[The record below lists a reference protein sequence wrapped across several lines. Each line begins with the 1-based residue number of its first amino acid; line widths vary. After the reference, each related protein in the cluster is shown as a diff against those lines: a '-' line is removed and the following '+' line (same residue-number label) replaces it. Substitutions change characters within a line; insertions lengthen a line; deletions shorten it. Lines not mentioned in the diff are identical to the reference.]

1 MEQKIRAWPSS
12 MSSSTKIL
20 IGLVLGVSVGL
31 FLGEHASVFKIAA
44 DGFVKLLQMTVLPYI
59 TLSIIT
65 SLGALTYDQVKTLGL
80 RAGVVL
86 IGLWSLA
93 LTFTFLFPLA
103 FPDVETASFFSTTL
117 VEQRRPF
124 NFIDLF
130 IPSNPFYALSNNV
143 VPAVVLFSVFVGVA
157 LIGVERKQ
165 TALDVFAVAKEALS
179 RATKFV
185 VGLTPY
191 GIFAIAANTAG
202 TLNLEQVARIQVYLI
217 TYVLIATL
225 IALWV
230 LPGLVSALTPFSYRE
245 VLGPT
250 RDALITAFMAGDLF
264 IVLPILIQA
273 CKDLLEGHRLVDEHT
288 RTLPDVIVPTSFN
301 FPHTGKLL
309 SISFILFA
317 GWFANATVSV
327 TEYPRL
333 ALTGLM
339 TFFGSL
345 NAAVPF
351 LLDLFR
357 IPADTFQLFLATGV
371 VNSRFGALLAA
382 VHTVTVALLGSAAIV
397 GALRFNPA
405 RVVRYLVITVALS
418 AASIGGLRMLFNSV
432 LKPAFAG
439 EELVYSMRPL
449 MPHEDVRVIKSGDI
463 GDASEKPT
471 GSVIDSIKKRGA
483 LRVGVVSNRLP
494 YVLANR
500 QRILVGLDVEMA
512 QLLGRD
518 LGVKVELVEL
528 EDLAALSPLLASGRI
543 DLAMSGV
550 AVTPER
556 ASEMLFSEPYLDE
569 TLAFVVKDHLRDQ
582 FSTWAAIRELGAFS
596 VAIPNLPY
604 YIEKIRMRAPALK
617 LTPVDSG
624 SQIEANLK
632 QETFDA
638 VVMPAESGSVMSLI
652 YPKYTVVV
660 PEPDIVKIP
669 LAYPLAR
676 RDQDWAHFINTWI
689 ELKRRDGTIDA
700 LYGHWILGKQAGK
713 RQPRWSIMRNVL
725 HWVD

>member
-1 MEQKIRAWPSS
+1 MLMKLPP

-20 IGLVLGVSVGL
+20 IGLLAGVFVGI
-31 FLGEHASVFKIAA
+31 FLGEYANVFKITA

-65 SLGALTYDQVKTLGL
+65 SLGALTFEQVRILGL
-80 RAGVVL
+80 RAGTVL
-86 IGLWSLA
+86 VGLWCLA
-93 LTFTFLFPLA
+93 LVFTFLFPLA
-103 FPDVETASFFSTTL
+103 FPAVETASFFSAAL
-117 VEQRRPF
+117 VERRPPF

-165 TALDVFAVAKEALS
+165 TALDVFVVAKDALS

-185 VGLTPY
+185 VSLTPY
-191 GIFAIAANTAG
+191 GIFAIAATTAG

-217 TYVLIATL
+217 TYVLVAL
-225 IALWV
+225 LVALWV
-230 LPGLVSALTPFSYRE
+230 LPGLVSALTPFRYRE

-250 RDALITAFMAGDLF
+250 RDALITAFMAADLF

-273 CKDLLEGHRLVDEHT
+273 CKELLERHRLVDEST

-317 GWFANATVSV
+317 GWFADAAVPV

-397 GALRFNPA
+397 GALHFNPA
-405 RVVRYLVITVALS
+405 RVVRYLVITVVLS
-418 AASIGGLRMLFNSV
+418 AASIGGLRMLFNTA

-439 EELVYSMRPL
+439 EELVYNMHSL
-449 MPHEDVRVIKSGDI
+449 MAQQDARVIKPVDL
-463 GDASEKPT
+463 GDANEKSAA
-471 GSVIDSIKKRGA
+471 SVLESIRQRGI
-483 LRVGVVSNRLP
+483 LRVGVFADRLP
-494 YVLANR
+494 FAFLNRERNLVVLDIEIAH
-500 QRILVGLDVEMA
+500 
-512 QLLGRD
+512 LLARD
-518 LGVKVELVEL
+518 LGVKVEFVEM
-528 EDLAALSPLLASGRI
+528 EDPRAMAQFLATGRV
-543 DLAMSGV
+543 DLAMTGTS
-550 AVTPER
+550 VTPER
-556 ASEMLFSEPYLDE
+556 ASQMLFSEPYLAE

-582 FSTWAAIRELGAFS
+582 FSTWEEIRGLGVFP
-596 VAIPNLPY
+596 VTVPDLPY
-604 YIEKIRMRAPALK
+604 YIEEIKRRAPALK
-617 LTPVDSG
+617 LQLVDAL
-624 SQIEANLK
+624 SQIEAGLK
-632 QETFDA
+632 QEKLDA
-638 VVMPAESGSVMSLI
+638 VVLPAERGSVLTLL
-652 YPKYTVVV
+652 YPKFTVVV
-660 PEPDIVKIP
+660 PEPGIVKIP

-689 ELKRRDGTIDA
+689 ELKRRNGTIDA
-700 LYGHWILGKQAGK
+700 LYGHWILGKQAVK
-713 RQPRWSIMRNVL
+713 RQPRWSIMRDVL
-725 HWVD
+725 GWTG